1 MALYRVFG
9 ETLTVVASSSTV
21 NALSF
26 VSIISIMLMKG
37 NTQIPS
43 RPELL
48 SKECRLDELHEQ
60 MWWGHDRRGAFDYPV
75 PPPGIPGHITNRDLE
90 LHQFPLGWPV

>member
-1 MALYRVFG
+1 MLPPSRYAGSRPDLMALYRVFG

-37 NTQIPS
+37 NTQIPPGLNYWAENVGRAS
-43 RPELL
+43 YM
-48 SKECRLDELHEQ
+48 S
-60 MWWGHDRRGAFDYPV
+60 RRGGA
-75 PPPGIPGHITNRDLE
+75 
-90 LHQFPLGWPV
+90 